1 MNADHAA
8 LCASDEWAE
17 HIRDVVIPEAVGS
30 LDVGDDVLEIG
41 PGYGA
46 TTAQLRHLVTRLS
59 AVELD
64 EALAGKLAERFPDVA
79 VVRASAASMPLDSA
93 AFDAVVCFTMLHHV
107 ASAQLQDELFSETRR
122 VLRPGGLFVG
132 SDSLANDGLRDFHH
146 DDIYVPVDPETLTR
160 RLHAAGFAGVRVGVN
175 DNRER
180 FTFLARPA
188 P

>member
-8 LCASDEWAE
+8 LCASQKWAE

-30 LDVGDDVLEIG
+30 LDLGDEVLEIG

-46 TTAQLRHLVTRLS
+46 TTAQLRRIVTRLS

-64 EALAGKLAERFPDVA
+64 EALAVELAERFPDVA
-79 VVRASAASMPLDSA
+79 VVRASAARLPMDST

-107 ASAQLQDELFSETRR
+107 ASARLQDEVFAEARR
-122 VLRPGGLFVG
+122 VLHPGGLFVG

-146 DDIYVPVDPETLTR
+146 DDIYVPVDPEILPQ
-160 RLHAAGFAGVRVGVN
+160 RLRAAGFAGVKVGVN
-175 DNRER
+175 DNQER
-180 FTFLARPA
+180 FTFLARA
-188 P
+188 AL